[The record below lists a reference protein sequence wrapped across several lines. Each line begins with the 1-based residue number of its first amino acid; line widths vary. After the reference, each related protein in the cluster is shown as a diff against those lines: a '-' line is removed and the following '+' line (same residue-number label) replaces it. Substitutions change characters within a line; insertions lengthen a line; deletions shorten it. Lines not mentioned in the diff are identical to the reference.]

1 MSVRRGGAVKAVP
14 ARYRDAVQVL
24 TLARGREAA
33 SRRRHPWVFS
43 GSLVGGAPEA
53 GGAVEVRDASGAFVG
68 RGFASPSS
76 PIAVRVWT
84 FEDRPLD
91 AALVAGRVDDAVR
104 LRARVVPEE
113 TDGYRVVNAE
123 GDYLPGLVVDRY
135 GSVLSVQA
143 TTAGTERARELWL
156 PALLARLS
164 PGAVVQRNDL
174 PSRRGEGLRVDD
186 EVLAGGAVP
195 ARATFR
201 ERGLA
206 FVAELSGGQKTG
218 FFLDQRENRHR
229 VRGLAG
235 GRRVLNLFSYSG
247 AFGVA
252 ALAGGA
258 VRVVHVD
265 VSEPALALAR
275 ENHRANGQ
283 AVDGDGAPAAT
294 VCADVFEDLRARV
307 AAGERWDLVVTD
319 PPAFAKRRGDVDR
332 ACRGYKDVNRLA
344 LKLLAPGG
352 FLLACSCSGPVD
364 ADLFQKV
371 LFSAAIDAGVPARIL
386 EKRGAGP
393 DHPVSVD
400 CPEGEYLKAFLL
412 ARGPD
417 G

>member
-1 MSVRRGGAVKAVP
+1 MRTLFLRPG
-14 ARYRDAVQVL
+14 RDSA
-24 TLARGREAA
+24 T
-33 SRRRHPWVFS
+33 RRRHPWLFS
-43 GSLVGGAPEA
+43 
-53 GGAVEVRDASGAFVG
+53 GAVEREAGDGANGLVEARKEGGEFLA
-68 RGFASPSS
+68 RGFASPGS
-76 PIAVRVWT
+76 PILARWWT
-84 FEDRPLD
+84 FADEPVD
-91 AALVAGRVDDAVR
+91 AALVTRRVEDAVA
-104 LRARVVPEE
+104 LRERVVPPE

-123 GDYLPGLVVDRY
+123 GDFLPGLVVDRY
-135 GSVLSVQA
+135 GEVLALQA
-143 TTAGTERARELWL
+143 TTEGTERARPLWL
-156 PALLARLS
+156 PALLARF
-164 PGAVVQRNDL
+164 PGATIVQKNDL
-174 PSRRGEGLRVDD
+174 PSRAAEGLPTAD
-186 EVLAGGAVP
+186 ELLAGPSLPSQA
-195 ARATFR
+195 AFR

-206 FVAELSGGQKTG
+206 FVADVAGGQKTG
-218 FFLDQRENRHR
+218 FFLDQRENREL
-229 VRGLAG
+229 VRRLAP

-258 VRVVHVD
+258 AFVTHVD
-265 VSEPALALAR
+265 ASAPALDLAR
-275 ENHRANGQ
+275 ENHRRNGQ
-283 AVDGDGAPAAT
+283 ESAEFV
-294 VCADVFEDLRARV
+294 VADVFSDLRAR
-307 AAGERWDLVVTD
+307 AASGESWDLIVTD
-319 PPAFAKRRGDVDR
+319 PPAFAKRRGEVER

>member
-1 MSVRRGGAVKAVP
+1 M
-14 ARYRDAVQVL
+14 QVL

-33 SRRRHPWVFS
+33 SRRRHPWLFS
-43 GSLVGGAPEA
+43 GSLARDAAPA
-53 GGAVEVRDASGAFVG
+53 GGPVEVRDAGGAYVG
-68 RGFASPSS
+68 RGFGSPSA
-76 PIAVRVWT
+76 PIAVRLWT

-91 AALVAGRVDDAVR
+91 DALVASRLDGAVA
-104 LRARVVPEE
+104 LRALVVPPE

-123 GDYLPGLVVDRY
+123 GDFLPGLVVDRY
-135 GSVLSVQA
+135 GGVVVVQA
-143 TTAGTERARELWL
+143 TTEGTERARDLWL
-156 PALLARLS
+156 PALGARF
-164 PGAVVQRNDL
+164 PGATILQRNDL
-174 PSRRGEGLRVDD
+174 ASRKGEGLPLED
-186 EVLAGGAVP
+186 EVLSGGPLP
-195 ARATFR
+195 ARAAFR
-201 ERGLA
+201 ERGLR

-218 FFLDQRENRHR
+218 FFLDQRENRHL

-258 VRVVHVD
+258 SRVVHVD
-265 VSEPALALAR
+265 ASGPALALAR

-283 AVDGDGAPAAT
+283 GADEREAPAAT
-294 VCADVFEDLRARV
+294 VEADVFEDLRARA
-307 AAGERWDLVVTD
+307 AAGETWDLVVTD
-319 PPAFAKRRGDVDR
+319 PPAFAKRRSDVDR

-352 FLLACSCSGPVD
+352 LLLACSCSGPVD

-371 LFSAAIDAGVPARIL
+371 LFAAALDAGREVRLL

-393 DHPVSVD
+393 DHPVSID

-412 ARGPD
+412 EAS
-417 G
+417 